1 MLRALGGFIAGFV
14 AVLTVHQATLWLG
27 TQLHLLQAATWVMTP
42 VPPLHVPQVVS
53 LAFWGGVWGIL
64 IALVAPRIGTGF
76 GYWFTIAVLF
86 GVATTLVGWY
96 VVGPLKGRPA
106 DELTLAR
113 LVSGGTVN
121 GIWALAVAAILS
133 VLPGRLRSP

>member
-14 AVLTVHQATLWLG
+14 AVLTVHQGTLWLG
-27 TQLHLLQAATWVMTP
+27 TQLHWLQASTWVMSP
-42 VPPLHVPQVVS
+42 VPPLHVPAVIS

-86 GVATTLVGWY
+86 GVSTVLVGWY
-96 VVGPLKGRPA
+96 VVNPLKGRGVE
-106 DELTLAR
+106 ELTVAR
-113 LVSGGTVN
+113 LATGSIVN
-121 GIWALAVAAILS
+121 GIWALSVAAILA
-133 VLPGRLRSP
+133 VMPARLRGG